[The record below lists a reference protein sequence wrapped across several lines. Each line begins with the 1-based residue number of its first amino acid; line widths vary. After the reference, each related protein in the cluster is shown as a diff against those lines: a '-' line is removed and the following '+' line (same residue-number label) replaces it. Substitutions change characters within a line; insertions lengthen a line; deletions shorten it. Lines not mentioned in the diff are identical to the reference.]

1 MVQSLRCNIEVQLLL
16 LKRKPLNPL
25 VNHFGLVDLSLLV
38 VATAT
43 AKAEIS
49 GIRIKAKLVIR
60 VLCTIMVLM
69 WGSQL

>member
-1 MVQSLRCNIEVQLLL
+1 M
-16 LKRKPLNPL
+16 
-25 VNHFGLVDLSLLV
+25 
-38 VATAT
+38 AT

-69 WGSQL
+69 WDSQL